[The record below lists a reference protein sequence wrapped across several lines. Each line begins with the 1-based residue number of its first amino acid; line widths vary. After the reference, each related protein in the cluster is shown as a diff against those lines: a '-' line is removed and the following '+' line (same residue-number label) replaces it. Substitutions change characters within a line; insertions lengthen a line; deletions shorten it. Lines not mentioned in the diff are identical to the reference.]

1 MQQYKLL
8 PRLCCILFLWY
19 PKNFLDR
26 IWLSSCLNL
35 DPTGLVSFLFVYGG
49 FGIHLLCY
57 SWSQSD
63 LRHVLCLRGKF
74 GEVTLRV
81 VQLSGARALTNL
93 GCYGRSCVVELLKED
108 EALPYLDIALLLIL
122 LDFLRL

>member
-1 MQQYKLL
+1 M
-8 PRLCCILFLWY
+8 
-19 PKNFLDR
+19 
-26 IWLSSCLNL
+26 
-35 DPTGLVSFLFVYGG
+35 
-49 FGIHLLCY
+49 
-57 SWSQSD
+57 
-63 LRHVLCLRGKF
+63 LCLRGKF

-108 EALPYLDIALLLIL
+108 EALSDLDIALLLIL